1 MNLCACV
8 LICVCVCAVCIIV
21 YMYGCIRVYTSMHC
35 VHVCAHTCFSQQ
47 WAEEPLAEQL
57 PVTNSSGQSASALL
71 TQLQAHP
78 SLQRLHVHSMG
89 DTSTKS

>member
-47 WAEEPLAEQL
+47 
-57 PVTNSSGQSASALL
+57 
-71 TQLQAHP
+71 
-78 SLQRLHVHSMG
+78 
-89 DTSTKS
+89 